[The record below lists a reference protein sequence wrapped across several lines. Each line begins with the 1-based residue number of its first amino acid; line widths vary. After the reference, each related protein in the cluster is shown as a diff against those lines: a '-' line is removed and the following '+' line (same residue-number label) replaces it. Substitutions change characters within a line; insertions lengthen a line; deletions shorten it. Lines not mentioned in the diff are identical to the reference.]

1 MDERWG
7 SKLSTWIAVSI
18 YGSCCLSFVLLLHAN
33 WKGTIFEHQM
43 RQKTWMEQWLIW
55 AMCEGTSG
63 TSRSNRWVR
72 TRRRNYH
79 RAIGKLCGGQNSTR
93 HWTLLAQNRTHLYL
107 SVPCQ
112 RIVALQV
119 AEKCRVWRNVLG
131 RVCLWKVSTVLS
143 DFEMGHSTHLRLA
156 LYSPWSLG
164 FPWAHRNPITPAFHL
179 HTPQALRDFWLKMAK
194 GEK

>member
-1 MDERWG
+1 MDERRG
-7 SKLSTWIAVSI
+7 SKLSSWIAVSI

-43 RQKTWMEQWLIW
+43 RQKAWMEQWLIW

-63 TSRSNRWVR
+63 TSRPNRWVR
-72 TRRRNYH
+72 TRRRNHH

-119 AEKCRVWRNVLG
+119 AEK
-131 RVCLWKVSTVLS
+131 
-143 DFEMGHSTHLRLA
+143 
-156 LYSPWSLG
+156 WSLKECPG
-164 FPWAHRNPITPAFHL
+164 ESLSLKSQYRS
-179 HTPQALRDFWLKMAK
+179 FWLKISSFLFLR
-194 GEK
+194 